1 MHRFLA
7 SLCSVTINTT
17 RNITMLKHGI
27 WDNINPVSWELIDY
41 IWLSDKKFFVPID
54 AFHQ

>member
-7 SLCSVTINTT
+7 SLCSVTMNTA

-27 WDNINPVSWELIDY
+27 PDTINPVSLALIDY
-41 IWLSDKKFFVPID
+41 IWF
-54 AFHQ
+54 